1 MGILII
7 NSVIAHHSTCPS
19 NSWLFLLQDRLDF
32 GLSQFSKISMEMAEW
47 RITLEAAV
55 HRLVLSATL
64 TEEHR
69 EHKRLEL
76 MRRAF
81 NRRIDEPMTVSE
93 AEMHGR
99 NVMRRTTA

>member
-1 MGILII
+1 MGIVII
-7 NSVIAHHSTCPS
+7 NSVITHHSTCPS
-19 NSWLFLLQDRLDF
+19 NSGLFLLQDRLDS

-55 HRLVLSATL
+55 HRLVASASL
-64 TEEHR
+64 VEEYR

-81 NRRIDEPMTVSE
+81 NRRIDEALTESE
-93 AEMHGR
+93 VEMHGR
-99 NVMRRTTA
+99 NVMRRITA